1 MSVRLFVGNLP
12 YDATEDEIRAHFSP
26 AGDLASVFIPVDRET
41 GRKRGFAFVEFSD
54 GAQAQEAI
62 RLFNNQPFKGRSLAV
77 NEARAKEAGP
87 RPPSPGGG
95 YRPGPPG
102 GGGGYRSGP
111 PGGGGG
117 GYRPGPP
124 GGGGGY
130 RPAPPGTGFRPPSMR
145 PSGPPPEFMG
155 DPSGDASRA
164 DRTRKFGPD
173 AKPARHRAKSFK
185 PEGGKKSFKEKLGGQ
200 IFGEVSDVEEDAGSE
215 QPEIDNF
222 ATGLEN
228 EDE

>member
-26 AGDLASVFIPVDRET
+26 AGNLASVFIPVDRET
-41 GRKRGFAFVEFSD
+41 GRKRGFAFVEFIE

-87 RPPSPGGG
+87 RPA
-95 YRPGPPG
+95 GP
-102 GGGGYRSGP
+102 
-111 PGGGGG
+111 GGG
-117 GYRPGPP
+117 GYRPASA
-124 GGGGGY
+124 GGGGY
-130 RPAPPGTGFRPPSMR
+130 RPAPSGGGGYRPAPSGGGGYR
-145 PSGPPPEFMG
+145 PS
-155 DPSGDASRA
+155 PSGGGYRPSAPPDFMSDPGVDAGRA

-185 PEGGKKSFKEKLGGQ
+185 PEGGKKAFKEKLGGQ
-200 IFGEVSDVEEDAGSE
+200 IFGDVNDEDESNVE
-215 QPEIDNF
+215 PEIDNF
-222 ATGLEN
+222 ATGTEEN
-228 EDE
+228 GQ